1 MRVTGRPGSSNPTL
15 LLALLLGTL
24 LGGLLVTST
33 TAAHRMRPAIVTITF
48 NSDHTYDAQIALN
61 IEAVLAGI
69 GPQHQDTSDSPNA
82 LQYDG
87 LRELSSD
94 ALRARILNFAAEYLD
109 GVGIVIDGRRSNP
122 ELVFADVPEVGDV
135 TRQRQTTLM
144 LRGDVPADARNFTW
158 SYDQRYGSSAVRV
171 SRAGED
177 TVQTAFLNAGQTSDP
192 FPIGAPLK
200 PRSTLEIFGNYI
212 VIGFTHIVPLGLDHI
227 LFVLGIFLLSVHWR
241 PLLYQVTAFT
251 IAHTITLGLSLYGLI
266 SLSPG
271 IVEPLI
277 AISIVY
283 VGVENLLTPRL
294 KPWRVFVVFG
304 FGLLHG
310 MGFAGVLREIGLP
323 DGERLNALIAFN
335 VGVEFGQL
343 TVITLAFLA
352 VGLRFR
358 NRPWYRRRAVMPC
371 SLAIALVGAYW
382 AVERIVG

>member
-1 MRVTGRPGSSNPTL
+1 
-15 LLALLLGTL
+15 
-24 LGGLLVTST
+24 
-33 TAAHRMRPAIVTITF
+33 MRPAIVTITF

-61 IEAVLAGI
+61 MEAVLAGI

-94 ALRARILNFAAEYLD
+94 ALRARIRKFAAEYLD
-109 GVGIVIDGRRSNP
+109 GVGIVIDGRRSKP

-158 SYDQRYGSSAVRV
+158 SYDQRYGSTAVRV
-171 SRAGED
+171 RRAGED

-212 VIGFTHIVPLGLDHI
+212 VVGYTHIVPLGLDHI

-277 AISIVY
+277 AISIIY
-283 VGVENLLTPRL
+283 VGVENILTPRL

-343 TVITLAFLA
+343 TIITLAFLA
-352 VGLRFR
+352 VGWGFR
-358 NRPWYRRRAVMPC
+358 NRPWYRRRIVIPC
-371 SLAIALVGAYW
+371 SLAISLVGTYW